1 MDPISAP
8 GGFLG
13 EFVLTGI
20 LLPIV
25 ASFILD
31 GVVLFLRGRS
41 LKVLLIAALL
51 TAAIVG
57 LSSLA
62 WQNGVATS
70 DTSTV
75 SLPDNMNG
83 ATQLVLLFSI
93 PAAIVGFGL
102 RMLALFLNPA
112 TKAADRALI
121 AERKARRDRKSLKN
135 APAPVGVPAA
145 IAEPPAFAMPA
156 PISEPSR
163 V

>member
-1 MDPISAP
+1 MDTISAP

-31 GVVLFLRGRS
+31 GIVLFLRGRS
-41 LKVLLIAALL
+41 LKVFLLAAVL

-57 LSSLA
+57 LASLA

-70 DTSTV
+70 NSSTI

-93 PAAIVGFGL
+93 PAALLGFGL

-112 TKAADRALI
+112 TKAADLALI
-121 AERKARRDRKSLKN
+121 AERQAKRDRKSLKA
-135 APAPVGVPAA
+135 APAPVGA
-145 IAEPPAFAMPA
+145 PA
-156 PISEPSR
+156 PIAAPAAMTGPR
-163 V
+163 HA

>member
-1 MDPISAP
+1 MDQITAP

-31 GVVLFLRGRS
+31 GIVLFLRGRS
-41 LKVLLIAALL
+41 LRMLLIAALL
-51 TAAIVG
+51 TVAIVG

-62 WQNGVATS
+62 WQNGIATS

-93 PAAIVGFGL
+93 PAALVGFGL

-112 TKAADRALI
+112 TKAADAALI
-121 AERKARRDRKSLKN
+121 AERQSRRNRKHLAA
-135 APAPVGVPAA
+135 APAPVG
-145 IAEPPAFAMPA
+145 
-156 PISEPSR
+156 EPSLMAAPPVMTGPR
-163 V
+163 HA